1 VFELLLGSA
10 DIAVERFVFSV
21 WQGFTEAAT
30 PLVTA
35 LLVISVVL
43 FGYLVWQGRV
53 QISRNEI
60 GTRAAQLAI
69 IFVFVT
75 KVDVLDR
82 FVYRIATDVPGA
94 VASRMVL
101 ATGVSDTT
109 INRSLDEIF
118 LSGIKTGGR
127 ILEEASV
134 YDLGTVLFGFI
145 LIGVTMIALIPVGL
159 VLVLSK
165 LAVGVLLGLA
175 PFALLLY
182 LLPATRGLFEGYLRQ
197 LLGFALIPVMIY
209 ALLGLLLSLVRDVS
223 AAVVQDSLEGVPG
236 LAVVGPY
243 IVVMVLVGL
252 LSTQVLGWSSGIAGG
267 LSLSAQGLFSRPA
280 SLGRGSLEALQAGRR
295 AVAATREETR
305 LGRAAAFTG
314 GALRQGLGLR
324 PPRGADPLFR
334 GSER

>member
-1 VFELLLGSA
+1 MFEFLLGSA
-10 DIAVERFVFSV
+10 DVAVERFVFSV
-21 WQGFTEAAT
+21 WQEFAKTAV

-35 LLVISVVL
+35 LLVISVAL
-43 FGYLVWQGRV
+43 FGYLIWQGRV
-53 QISRNEI
+53 EI
-60 GTRAAQLAI
+60 GRSDLVTRASQLSI
-69 IFVFVT
+69 IFIFVT
-75 KVDVLDR
+75 QVDVLDR
-82 FVYRIATDVPGA
+82 FVYRTATDVPGA
-94 VASRMVL
+94 VASKMVV

-109 INRSLDEIF
+109 INQSLDAVF
-118 LSGIKTGGR
+118 VNGIQTGGR
-127 ILEEASV
+127 ILEESSV

-182 LLPATRGLFEGYLRQ
+182 LFPATRGLFEGYLRQ

-223 AAVVQDSLEGVPG
+223 TAVVQDSLDGVPG

-252 LSTQVLGWSSGIAGG
+252 LSTQVLTWSSGIAGA

-280 SLGRGSLEALQAGRR
+280 SVGVRSLEAVQAGRR
-295 AVAATREETR
+295 AAASVPGQSGA
-305 LGRAAAFTG
+305 GRAAAFAG

-324 PPRGADPLFR
+324 PPRTADPFFR
-334 GSER
+334 SER